1 MIYDRFVSGLNTMPL
16 IAPVD
21 TAATAIQG
29 AFKLGVAHGGT
40 AFVFFGANTAAS
52 ADQSVT
58 VSLEA
63 ATSSASTTAVAVAF
77 SYRLSGAVGDNT
89 WGAITAATTAGVPIV
104 ISTDN
109 NKMLA
114 IDIDPSKLLMAKA
127 GAEYA
132 RIVVTPDAGGT
143 ATLVSAWVQLE
154 PRVSQSVMVSAT

>member
-1 MIYDRFVSGLNTMPL
+1 MIYDRFASGINTMPL

-21 TAATAIQG
+21 TASTAIQG
-29 AFKLGVAHGGT
+29 AVALGGSHGGT

-77 SYRLSGAVGDNT
+77 SYRLSGAVGANT

-114 IDIDPSKLLMAKA
+114 IELNPSALLAAKA
-127 GAEYA
+127 ECTYA
-132 RIVVTPDAGGT
+132 RVVVTPDAGGIV
-143 ATLVSAWVQLE
+143 TLVSAWVQLE
-154 PRVSQSVMVSAT
+154 PRVSQSTMISAT